1 MNERPFRITS
11 GYLVAVGL
19 IFTVTA
25 CSWLF
30 LGKVTDNRTEERDT
44 TLRNEVGRLW
54 GGVHNHLPPTVELLA
69 GPAQEAGAASQP
81 ASQPVAAVQPK
92 RTRGGKPAA
101 KAAPAPEVKP
111 PPPPPVPEACKPALT
126 LEALQ
131 TDAKAQLALEHR
143 RKGLLWY
150 STYTVVFDGTYTLEN
165 ATPCAREM
173 RLSVPFS
180 ARGAS
185 YDEFSVHLDGKELPV
200 QISTQNQQVSAAQG
214 KGVFAAGSRH
224 TLRLRYTSR
233 GMDRWAYSFG
243 AQTAR
248 ARNFKLVVRTD
259 FDKVDFPAGSLS
271 PTSKHSTA
279 GGQELTWQFGNLL
292 SEAGIAVAMPQ
303 RINPGPLASQISK
316 FAPVSLAFFF
326 FLLLLI
332 SVLRQVRLH
341 PVHYAMLAAAF
352 FSFHLLLVYLVDLI
366 PLPYAFAICST
377 VSVALVVSYLR
388 LAIGSRFAL
397 LWAGG
402 LQALY
407 LVLFSLAFFLEGY
420 TGITITIFSVLTL
433 FVVMQLTGRIDWA
446 AKFAP
451 PERPGRVG
459 PTFTRTPAPGAP
471 AATPTQDAASPA
483 ATAPAAALAS
493 DSGVFSRVG

>member
-19 IFTVTA
+19 IFAVTA

-30 LGKVTDNRTEERDT
+30 LGKVTDNRTEERDAS
-44 TLRNEVGRLW
+44 LRSEVGRLW

-69 GPAQEAGAASQP
+69 GPAPELTPPSQP
-81 ASQPVAAVQPK
+81 ASRPAAQQKPLP
-92 RTRGGKPAA
+92 RASRGSQTA
-101 KAAPAPEVKP
+101 KAASAAPPPAPT
-111 PPPPPVPEACKPALT
+111 PPPVPEICRPAVT
-126 LEALQ
+126 LEPLQ
-131 TDAKAQLALEHR
+131 TDARAQLTLEHR

-150 STYTVVFDGTYTLEN
+150 STYTVVFDGTYTVEN

-185 YDEFSVHLDGKELPV
+185 YDEFSVHLDGQELPV
-200 QISTQNQQVSAAQG
+200 QISTQNQQVSAALG
-214 KGVFAAGSRH
+214 KGVFGASSRH

-248 ARNFKLVVRTD
+248 ARGFKLVVRTD

-271 PTSKHSTA
+271 PTQRRATA
-279 GGQELTWQFGNLL
+279 EGQELTWQFGNLL

-366 PLPYAFAICST
+366 PLHYAFAICST

-420 TGITITIFSVLTL
+420 TGITITIFSILTL
-433 FVVMQLTGRIDWA
+433 ILFMQLTGRIDWA
-446 AKFAP
+446 AKIGKAP
-451 PERPGRVG
+451 P
-459 PTFTRTPAPGAP
+459 APRGDDGVAVGAP
-471 AATPTQDAASPA
+471 
-483 ATAPAAALAS
+483 PAAAAAH
-493 DSGVFSRVG
+493 VFTRAG